1 VRGSNGLRAFI
12 LTGGVA
18 LHAVSIYVVATI
30 MPVVV
35 GDIGGLAFFAWTA
48 TLYVAASLCSAS
60 AVPLLLSRRRLHVV
74 YRFAFGLFLTGSLV
88 CSLAPTMGLLLVG
101 RLLQGLGGGMLPALA
116 YATIKETFPASLH
129 ARAIAL
135 IGSVWGVAALIGPSI
150 GGVFAELGAWR
161 AAFWIDVV
169 IGLSFIVASE
179 RALPSSIPPPKPWR
193 SLPSSNSP
201 IVGGDCERCRCR
213 RIDLADD
220 TRRCCKYAAGAAQ
233 WRFQPA
239 RSARRRFGDDGTT
252 DLVLEPM
259 HLHPVHPAYGPCS
272 STRGWRLRKRR
283 LRFVVD
289 VGLATGG
296 FGGA

>member
-1 VRGSNGLRAFI
+1 MQNRDAIATQRRDRRLPLHDHLSPNPIEQSREPTVAVRARIQAPVRRVRGSNGLRAFI

-88 CSLAPTMGLLLVG
+88 CSLAPTMGLLLLG

-169 IGLSFIVASE
+169 IGLSSHRNAH
-179 RALPSSIPPPKPWR
+179 
-193 SLPSSNSP
+193 
-201 IVGGDCERCRCR
+201 C
-213 RIDLADD
+213 LA
-220 TRRCCKYAAGAAQ
+220 
-233 WRFQPA
+233 
-239 RSARRRFGDDGTT
+239 
-252 DLVLEPM
+252 
-259 HLHPVHPAYGPCS
+259 
-272 STRGWRLRKRR
+272 
-283 LRFVVD
+283 
-289 VGLATGG
+289 
-296 FGGA
+296 